1 MNEVRVRLK
10 CVLCN
15 MDYSKKGNYF
25 VNKVERVAAMNL
37 NLAWDFI
44 FALTLTGSG
53 GWYLSEKS
61 ARSSIS
67 AIRQFSF
74 FTGLTLLFVLLVGP
88 VPHLAV
94 RIFWVHM
101 IQHIG
106 IMMLISPLLVLGS
119 PIKLASQSKYLWI
132 RNAVHVIG
140 GNRVVRVLF
149 KPQVGFGIFLVVL
162 IATHFSPLANLGM
175 TNPNAHSLELVL
187 FLLGGVIYYYSV
199 MEGNPHPFFVPYSV
213 RVISL
218 FAMMLPETMVGFFL
232 YSGNRVLHSLP
243 KNTSMQMGL
252 ADQHQGGAIM
262 WAMGM
267 LIDTIWIVLA
277 ARDWFANEKQLA
289 EAEDDPR
296 IDS

>member
-1 MNEVRVRLK
+1 MK
-10 CVLCN
+10 
-15 MDYSKKGNYF
+15 
-25 VNKVERVAAMNL
+25 L
-37 NLAWDFI
+37 NFAWDLF
-44 FALTLTGSG
+44 FAISLFGMG
-53 GWYLSEKS
+53 WWYLAEKI

-67 AIRQFSF
+67 AIRQSSF
-74 FTGLTLLFVLLVGP
+74 ITGLVLLFVLLVGP

-119 PIKLASQSKYLWI
+119 PIKLALNSKYARV
-132 RNAVHVIG
+132 RNFVSLVG
-140 GNRVVRVLF
+140 RNRFVRVLF

-162 IATHFSPLANLGM
+162 IGTHFSPLANFGM
-175 TNPNAHSLELVL
+175 TNPNAHCLELML
-187 FLLGGVIYYYSV
+187 FLLGGCIYYYSV
-199 MEGNPHPFFVPYSV
+199 MEGNPHPFFVPYSI

-243 KNTSMQMGL
+243 KNTTMQMGL

-277 ARDWFANEKQLA
+277 AKDWFANEQLLA
-289 EAEDDPR
+289 EVEDEPR
-296 IDS
+296 VDS